1 MLVTDTLSVQGET
14 VTIKRHGRGFTL
26 KGVRDE
32 QKRSLRM
39 RKGITLEKIEKE
51 IEKLAPQ
58 EQLKLLERLI
68 YQLRKTGLS
77 MKKEL
82 DWNKLYGLGKG
93 LWEGEDAQKYVNG
106 LREDRV

>member
-1 MLVTDTLSVQGET
+1 
-14 VTIKRHGRGFTL
+14 
-26 KGVRDE
+26 
-32 QKRSLRM
+32 M
-39 RKGITLEKIEKE
+39 RKGINLEKIEKE
-51 IEKLAPQ
+51 IERLAPL

-93 LWEGEDAQKYVNG
+93 LWEGEDAQKYVNR